1 MSRVLPV
8 ALVQSAPHLVTAPVT
23 GFAESVAD
31 LVATF
36 PRTRLVAHP
45 ELHLCGTEGSPA
57 EKTAQLEA
65 AAEPLDGP
73 RGKVL
78 AELAGDLGIWLLPGS
93 VCERG
98 EDGALYNT
106 ALAYGP
112 DGRLV
117 ASYRKVFPWR
127 PFEPYRPGDRFVVFD
142 VPDVGRLGFSICYD
156 AWFPEVTRHLA
167 WMGAEVV
174 VNPVKTTTADRAQ
187 ELVLARANAI
197 VNQVYVPSVN
207 AAAPDGAGRSLVV
220 DPEGLVRTA
229 APSEAETVLTDV
241 LDLDAVTRVRTY
253 GTAGLNRMWSQFTE
267 DDAPLDLPLYQGRLD
282 PGRWRPAADG

>member
-1 MSRVLPV
+1 LSRVLPV
-8 ALVQSAPHLVTAPVT
+8 ALVQSAPHPATAPLT

-31 LVATF
+31 LVAGF
-36 PRTRLVAHP
+36 PQTRLVALP

-57 EKTAQLEA
+57 
-65 AAEPLDGP
+65 
-73 RGKVL
+73 
-78 AELAGDLGIWLLPGS
+78 
-93 VCERG
+93 
-98 EDGALYNT
+98 
-106 ALAYGP
+106 YGP
-112 DGRLV
+112 DGTLA

-174 VNPVKTTTADRAQ
+174 VNPVKTTTGDRAQ

-197 VNQVYVPSVN
+197 VNQVYVLSVN

-220 DPEGLVRTA
+220 DPEGLVRTS

-282 PGRWRPAADG
+282 PARWRPATDD